1 MSMGNADFSRRSL
14 LKMGTAAVVGA
25 SLTRLGFAAEANEY
39 GGLPMGIQSYTL
51 RSMSFDKMLDAM
63 QNDLKLHY
71 VELFGAHLA
80 LNSTP
85 TKLEAAQ
92 KRLEAAGVK
101 AVSYGVNG
109 FSKNHDANRKLFE
122 FAKAMGMTNL
132 SADPDPDSFDSL
144 DKLVE
149 EYKITIA
156 IHNHGPGHR
165 YGKIEQI
172 ENAIKDHNKMIGLCN
187 DTGHFIRSGIDPMD
201 AFKTFKD
208 RLYAVHLK
216 DFKRDAAGKYED
228 CVLAEG
234 SMPIDAT
241 IKFLMDM
248 KFTGATLIEYE
259 GGEPVPATLKS
270 LARVKEAVKKA

>member
-1 MSMGNADFSRRSL
+1 
-14 LKMGTAAVVGA
+14 MGTAAIVGA
-25 SLTRLGFAAEANEY
+25 SLTRIGFAADVDEY

-51 RSMSFDKMLDAM
+51 RSVTFDKMLDAM

-71 VELFGAHLA
+71 VELFGNHLPA
-80 LNSTP
+80 NSTP
-85 TKLEAAQ
+85 TKLEAAR
-92 KRLEAAGVK
+92 KRLAAAGVK
-101 AVSYGVNG
+101 AVSYGVNE
-109 FSKNHDANRKLFE
+109 FTKDHEQNRKLFE
-122 FAKAMGMTNL
+122 FAKSMGMTNL
-132 SADPDPDSFDSL
+132 SADPKPDSFDSL

-149 EYKITIA
+149 EYKISIA
-156 IHNHGPGHR
+156 IHNHGPGHH

-172 ENAIKDHNKMIGLCN
+172 ENAIKDHHKMIGACV
-187 DTGHFIRSGIDPMD
+187 DTGHFIRSGVDPMD
-201 AFKTFKD
+201 ACKAFKD

-216 DFKRDAAGKYED
+216 DFKKDAAGKFED

-234 SMPIDAT
+234 SMPIDGV

-259 GGEPVPATLKS
+259 GEEPVAATLKS